1 MVKTLVARFAAWR
14 GVLRPGARVRVAG
27 RVGVVCGVRVGSLAP
42 VGVRFDAEPRRTYW
56 YPPAAVELMGATGD
70 A

>member
-14 GVLRPGARVRVAG
+14 GVLMPGACVRVAG
-27 RVGVVCGVRVGSLAP
+27 RVGVVCDLRESLAP
-42 VGVRFDAEPRRTYW
+42 VGVRFQADPGRTYW
-56 YPPAAVELMGATGD
+56 YPPAAVELLQGADD